1 MTELVINERVDKT
14 KLSYLLDT
22 YSEEAF
28 LNDTD
33 AMPRNAHQYYIKL
46 VKYLGDKFKSDSP
59 YVKYKYAKGRNDGRM
74 FSPDGIQQVLKNVRN
89 FLAPTDAREVDI
101 ISSHPSILHNI
112 CDYHKITCSC
122 LTDYINNRETILDA
136 ISIEDNIT
144 KEEAKKK
151 VLIATNSNTRISTQ
165 NKWLKSYISEVKKIR
180 TSLQSVNDYDYLK
193 EVASKENFDGS
204 FINHIL
210 CVYEDQILQV
220 MKTYFEEEV
229 GCMTW
234 ALMFDSLILY
244 SCDPL
249 EDCFEELEKLISTKI
264 PIMKTIK
271 FKCKEL
277 TTSIEMPSSYSVK
290 LREDYDDVKAKFE
303 KTNCKVDCVFYN
315 NDNQYSKSEFL
326 TKYENLYYFENNKP
340 KKFIANW
347 LIDETLR
354 YYDNVGMYPN
364 SNKSMCPP
372 STYNLWIDW
381 NINNVVIGGVLPPHD
396 EAVAVDDLGL
406 EFFVNH
412 IKLLCNFDEL
422 LTAFVI
428 RWLGQFLQYTHIKTI
443 ELIFISSEGA
453 GKGLFLEFLRTIMGS
468 KKVFESTDPQR
479 DIFGQFNTLLKDS
492 VLVVFNE
499 ANRSNFFNQN
509 DKKKALITDEV
520 LTINDKGKSSYQI
533 HSNHRFI
540 TFTNN
545 PDPSMK
551 NKRRDLFIRCSDSK
565 IGNKEYF
572 IEGFKYAKSLKTAKK
587 IYDYLMGVKVE
598 PTIGEFD
605 IPTNSIYDTII
616 KEEQRSIVIQYLEY
630 YCLSYPNQEITIG
643 SNDLY
648 TLFLEFLKDRH
659 IKFEMTKPAFSM
671 KITFYDLKHI
681 VKCGD
686 SKSKWFI
693 DNTARLLAEI
703 KVKN

>member
-1 MTELVINERVDKT
+1 MTDLNIREYVDKT

-22 YSEEAF
+22 YDEPAF

-33 AMPRNAHQYYIKL
+33 AMPRNAHQYYLKL
-46 VKYLGDKFKSDSP
+46 IKYLDQKFKSDTP
-59 YVKYKYAKGRNDGRM
+59 YVKYKYAKNRNDGRM
-74 FSPDGIQQVLKNVRN
+74 FSTDGIQQILKNVRN
-89 FLAPTDAREVDI
+89 FLAPQDAVEVDVV
-101 ISSHPSILHNI
+101 SSHPQVLHNI
-112 CDYHKITCSC
+112 CLYHKITCSC
-122 LTDYINNRETILDA
+122 LADYINNRQDILDA
-136 ISIEDNIT
+136 ICIEDNIT

-151 VLIATNSNTRISTQ
+151 VLIATNTNSRLATQ

-180 TSLQSVNDYDYLK
+180 TALQSVSDYDYLK
-193 EVASKENFDGS
+193 EIANKENFDGS

-210 CVYEDQILQV
+210 CVYENQILQV
-220 MKTYFEEEV
+220 MRTYYEGL
-229 GCMTW
+229 GCETW
-234 ALMFDSLILY
+234 ALMFDSIILH
-244 SCDPL
+244 PTNVPI
-249 EDCFEELEKLISTKI
+249 EECFTELEELISNSI

-271 FKCKEL
+271 LKCKEL
-277 TTSIEMPSSYSVK
+277 TTSIEMPSSYSIK
-290 LREDYDDVKAKFE
+290 LKDDYDKVKERFE
-303 KTNCKVDCVFYN
+303 LTNCKVDCVFYCN
-315 NDNQYSKSEFL
+315 ANQYSRAEFCI
-326 TKYENLYYFENNKP
+326 KYGNLFYYENNKQ
-340 KKFIANW
+340 KLFINKW
-347 LIDETLR
+347 LLDESLR

-364 SNKSMCPP
+364 SNKHTCP
-372 STYNLWIDW
+372 SNTYNLWVDW
-381 NINNVVIGGVLPPHD
+381 NINSATINKEED
-396 EAVAVDDLGL
+396 VDDLGL
-406 EFFVNH
+406 EFFINH
-412 IKLLCNFDEL
+412 IRLLCNFDET
-422 LTAFVI
+422 LTAFVV
-428 RWLGQFLQYTHIKTI
+428 RWLAQFLQYTHIKTI

-492 VLVVFNE
+492 VLVIFNE

-533 HSNHRFI
+533 NSNHRFI

-565 IGNKEYF
+565 IGDREYF

-587 IYDYLMGVKVE
+587 IYDYLITLKGVA

-605 IPTNSIYDTII
+605 IPNNSIYDNII
-616 KEEQRSIVIQYLEY
+616 KEEQRNIVLQYLEY
-630 YCLSYPNQEITIG
+630 YCLSHEYAESNIG
-643 SNDLY
+643 ANDLY

-671 KITFYDLKHI
+671 KITFYDFKHI
-681 VKCGD
+681 RKCGD
-686 SKSKWFI
+686 GLSRWYINIKE
-693 DNTARLLAEI
+693 LLKELKI
-703 KVKN
+703 KN

>member
-1 MTELVINERVDKT
+1 MTDLSIREAIDKT

-22 YSEEAF
+22 YDEMSF
-28 LNDTD
+28 LDDTD

-46 VKYLGDKFKSDSP
+46 VKYLDQKFKSDSP
-59 YVKYKYAKGRNDGRM
+59 YVRYKYAKNRNDGRM
-74 FSPDGIQQVLKNVRN
+74 FSTDGIQQILKNVRN
-89 FLAPTDAREVDI
+89 FLAPTDAIEVDL
-101 ISSHPSILHNI
+101 ISAHPQVLHNI
-112 CDYHKITCSC
+112 CLHHKITCSC
-122 LTDYINNRETILDA
+122 LADYINNRQNILDA
-136 ISIEDNIT
+136 ICIEDNIN

-151 VLIATNSNTRISTQ
+151 VLIATNTNTRLSTQ
-165 NKWLKSYISEVKKIR
+165 NKWLKSYIAEVKKIR
-180 TSLQSVNDYDYLK
+180 TELQSVSDYDYIK
-193 EVASKENFDGS
+193 EIANKENFDGS

-210 CVYEDQILQV
+210 CVYENAILQV
-220 MKTYFEEEV
+220 MRNYYEGL
-229 GCMTW
+229 GCETW
-234 ALMFDSLILY
+234 ALMFDSIILY
-244 SCDPL
+244 PTNVPI
-249 EDCFEELEKLISTKI
+249 EECFTELEQLITNSI

-271 FKCKEL
+271 LKRKEL
-277 TTSIEMPSSYSVK
+277 TTTIEMPSSYSIKLKDDYEKVK
-290 LREDYDDVKAKFE
+290 EKFE
-303 KTNCKVDCVFYN
+303 LTNCKVDCVFYCN
-315 NDNQYSKSEFL
+315 ANQYSRAEFCI
-326 TKYENLYYFENNKP
+326 KYGNLFYYENNKP
-340 KKFIANW
+340 KLFINAW
-347 LIDETLR
+347 LIDERLR

-364 SNKSMCPP
+364 SNKYMCP
-372 STYNLWIDW
+372 SNTYNLWVDW
-381 NINNVVIGGVLPPHD
+381 NICGVLPPHD
-396 EAVAVDDLGL
+396 EDTDDLGL
-406 EFFVNH
+406 EFFINH
-412 IKLLCNFDEL
+412 IKLLCNFDEE

-428 RWLGQFLQYTHIKTI
+428 RWLAQFLQYTHIKTI

-533 HSNHRFI
+533 SSNHRFI

-565 IGNKEYF
+565 IGDKQYF

-587 IYDYLMGVKVE
+587 IYDYLINLEGVS

-616 KEEQRSIVIQYLEY
+616 KEEQRSIVLQYLEY
-630 YCLSYPNQEITIG
+630 YCLSYPTQECCVG

-648 TLFLEFLKDRH
+648 TLFLEFLKERH

-686 SKSKWFI
+686 GKSKWYI
-693 DNTARLLAEI
+693 DNTADLLKEL

>member
-1 MTELVINERVDKT
+1 MTDLSIREAIDKT

-22 YSEEAF
+22 YDEASF
-28 LNDTD
+28 LEDTD

-46 VKYLGDKFKSDSP
+46 VKYLDQKFKSDSP
-59 YVKYKYAKGRNDGRM
+59 YVRYKYAKNRNDGRM
-74 FSPDGIQQVLKNVRN
+74 FSTDGIQQILKNVRN
-89 FLAPTDAREVDI
+89 FLAPTNAIEVDL
-101 ISSHPSILHNI
+101 ISAHPSVLHNI
-112 CDYHKITCSC
+112 CLHHKITCSC
-122 LTDYINNRETILDA
+122 LADYINNRQNILDA
-136 ISIEDNIT
+136 ICIEDNIN

-151 VLIATNSNTRISTQ
+151 VLIATNTNTRLSTQ
-165 NKWLKSYISEVKKIR
+165 NKWLKSYIAEVKKIR
-180 TSLQSVNDYDYLK
+180 TELQSVSDYDYIK
-193 EVASKENFDGS
+193 EIANKENFDGS

-210 CVYEDQILQV
+210 CVYENAILQV
-220 MKTYFEEEV
+220 MRNYYEGL
-229 GCMTW
+229 GCETW
-234 ALMFDSLILY
+234 ALMFDSIILY
-244 SCDPL
+244 PTNVPI
-249 EDCFEELEKLISTKI
+249 EECFAELEELITNSI

-271 FKCKEL
+271 LKRKEL
-277 TTSIEMPSSYSVK
+277 TTTIEMPSSYSIKLKDDYEKVK
-290 LREDYDDVKAKFE
+290 EKFE
-303 KTNCKVDCVFYN
+303 LTNCKVDCVFYCN
-315 NDNQYSKSEFL
+315 ANQYSRAEFCI
-326 TKYENLYYFENNKP
+326 KYGNLFYYENNKP
-340 KKFIANW
+340 KLFINAW
-347 LIDETLR
+347 LIDEKLR

-364 SNKSMCPP
+364 SNKYMCP
-372 STYNLWIDW
+372 SNTYNLWVDW
-381 NINNVVIGGVLPPHD
+381 NICGVLPPHD
-396 EAVAVDDLGL
+396 EGVDDLGL
-406 EFFVNH
+406 EFFINH
-412 IKLLCNFDEL
+412 IKLLCNFDET

-428 RWLGQFLQYTHIKTI
+428 RWLAQFLQYTHIKTI

-533 HSNHRFI
+533 NSNHRFI

-551 NKRRDLFIRCSDSK
+551 NKRRDIFIRCSDSK
-565 IGNKEYF
+565 IGDRDYF

-587 IYDYLMGVKVE
+587 IYDYLITLKGVA

-605 IPTNSIYDTII
+605 IPTNSIYDNII
-616 KEEQRSIVIQYLEY
+616 KEEQRNIVLQYLEY
-630 YCLSYPNQEITIG
+630 YCLSYEYDESNIG
-643 SNDLY
+643 ANDLY

-671 KITFYDLKHI
+671 KITFYDFKHI
-681 VKCGD
+681 RKCGQGNT
-686 SKSKWFI
+686 KWYI
-693 DNTARLLAEI
+693 NTKKLLEELKI
-703 KVKN
+703 KN

>member
-1 MTELVINERVDKT
+1 MVDISIREQIDKT
-14 KLSYLLDT
+14 KLSYLIDT
-22 YSEEAF
+22 YDEPAF
-28 LNDTD
+28 LADTD
-33 AMPRNAHQYYIKL
+33 SLPRNAKTYYNKL
-46 VKYLGDKFKSDSP
+46 VKYLGEKFKADTD
-59 YVKYKYAKGRNDGRM
+59 YVKYRYAKGRIDGRV

-89 FLAPTDAREVDI
+89 FLAPTNAQEIDI
-101 ISSHPSILHNI
+101 ISAHPQILHNI
-112 CDYHKITCSC
+112 CLHHKINCSC
-122 LTDYINNRETILDA
+122 LADYINNRQTILDA
-136 ISIEDNIT
+136 ISIEDSIT

-151 VLIATNSNTRISTQ
+151 VLIATNSNTRIATQ
-165 NKWLKSYISEVKKIR
+165 NKWLKSYIGEVKKIR
-180 TSLQSVNDYDYLK
+180 TELQSVSDYDYLK
-193 EVASKENFDGS
+193 EIANKENFDGS

-210 CVYEDQILQV
+210 CVYENSILQV
-220 MKTYFEEEV
+220 IKDFYEGL
-229 GCMTW
+229 GCETW
-234 ALMFDSLILY
+234 ALMFDGIILY
-244 SCDPL
+244 PTDVPI
-249 EDCFEELEKLISTKI
+249 EECFEELEKLISTKI
-264 PIMKTIK
+264 PIMKVVK
-271 FKCKEL
+271 FKVKEL
-277 TTSIEMPSSYSVK
+277 LTNIQMPLSYSVK
-290 LREDYDDVKAKFE
+290 LRDDYETVKAKFE
-303 KTNCKVDCVFYN
+303 LTNCKVDCVFYN
-315 NDNQYSKSEFL
+315 NANQYSKSEFI
-326 TKYENLYYFENNKP
+326 TKYENCYFYDNNKA
-340 KKFIANW
+340 KKFINFW
-347 LIDETLR
+347 LFDEKLR
-354 YYDNVGMYPN
+354 HFDNVGMYPK
-364 SNKSMCPP
+364 SNAYMCPP
-372 STYNLWIDW
+372 TTYNLWIDW
-381 NINNVVIGGVLPPHD
+381 NINTATIKED
-396 EAVAVDDLGL
+396 EDIDELGL
-406 EFFVNH
+406 EFFINH

-428 RWLGQFLQYTHIKTI
+428 RWLAQFLQYTHIKTI

-565 IGNKEYF
+565 IGDKQYF
-572 IEGFKYAKSLKTAKK
+572 MEGFKYAKSLKTAKK
-587 IYDYLMGVKVE
+587 IYDYLINLEGVS

-616 KEEQRSIVIQYLEY
+616 KEEQRSIVLQYLEN
-630 YCLSYPNQEITIG
+630 YCLSYPNQECCIG

-681 VKCGD
+681 VKCGEG
-686 SKSKWFI
+686 KSKWYI
-693 DNTARLLAEI
+693 NNTADLLKEL

>member
-1 MTELVINERVDKT
+1 MTDLSIREAIDKT

-22 YSEEAF
+22 YDEMSF
-28 LNDTD
+28 LDDTD

-46 VKYLGDKFKSDSP
+46 VKYLDQKFKSDSP
-59 YVKYKYAKGRNDGRM
+59 YVRYKYAKNRNDGRM
-74 FSPDGIQQVLKNVRN
+74 FSTDGIQQILKNVRN
-89 FLAPTDAREVDI
+89 FLAPTNAIEVDL
-101 ISSHPSILHNI
+101 ISAHPQVLHNI
-112 CDYHKITCSC
+112 CLHHKITCSC
-122 LTDYINNRETILDA
+122 LSDYINNRQNILDA
-136 ISIEDNIT
+136 ICIEDNIN

-151 VLIATNSNTRISTQ
+151 VLIATNTNTRLVTQ
-165 NKWLKSYISEVKKIR
+165 NKWLKSYIAEVKKIR
-180 TSLQSVNDYDYLK
+180 TELQSVSDYDYIK
-193 EVASKENFDGS
+193 EIANKENFDGS

-210 CVYEDQILQV
+210 CVYENAILQV
-220 MKTYFEEEV
+220 MRNYYEGL
-229 GCMTW
+229 GCETW
-234 ALMFDSLILY
+234 ALMFDSIILY
-244 SCDPL
+244 PTNVPI
-249 EDCFEELEKLISTKI
+249 EECFTELEQLITNSI

-271 FKCKEL
+271 LKRKEL
-277 TTSIEMPSSYSVK
+277 TTTIEMPSSYSIKLKDDYEKVK
-290 LREDYDDVKAKFE
+290 EKFE
-303 KTNCKVDCVFYN
+303 LTNCKVDCVFYCN
-315 NDNQYSKSEFL
+315 ANQYSRAEFCI
-326 TKYENLYYFENNKP
+326 KYGNLFYYENNKP
-340 KKFIANW
+340 KLFINAW
-347 LIDETLR
+347 LIDESLR

-364 SNKSMCPP
+364 SNKYMCP
-372 STYNLWIDW
+372 SNTYNLWVDW
-381 NINNVVIGGVLPPHD
+381 NINSATIKEEEGI
-396 EAVAVDDLGL
+396 DDLGL
-406 EFFVNH
+406 EFFINH
-412 IKLLCNFDEL
+412 IKLLCNFDED

-428 RWLGQFLQYTHIKTI
+428 RWLAQFLQYTHIKTI

-533 HSNHRFI
+533 NSNHRFI

-551 NKRRDLFIRCSDSK
+551 NKRRDIFIRCSDSK
-565 IGNKEYF
+565 IGDRDYF

-587 IYDYLMGVKVE
+587 IYDYLITLKGVA

-605 IPTNSIYDTII
+605 IPTNSIYDNII
-616 KEEQRSIVIQYLEY
+616 KEEQRNIVLQYLEY
-630 YCLSYPNQEITIG
+630 YCLSYEYDESNIG
-643 SNDLY
+643 ANDLY

-671 KITFYDLKHI
+671 KITFYDFKHI
-681 VKCGD
+681 RKCGQGNT
-686 SKSKWFI
+686 KWYI
-693 DNTARLLAEI
+693 NTKKLLEELKI
-703 KVKN
+703 KN

>member
-1 MTELVINERVDKT
+1 MTDLNIREAIDKT
-14 KLSYLLDT
+14 KLSYLIDT
-22 YSEEAF
+22 YDEVAF

-33 AMPRNAHQYYIKL
+33 ALPRNAKQYYIKL
-46 VKYLGDKFKSDSP
+46 VKYLGDKFKSDTP
-59 YVKYKYAKGRNDGRM
+59 YVKYKYAKGRSDGRM
-74 FSPDGIQQVLKNVRN
+74 FSPDGIQQILKNVRN
-89 FLAPTDAREVDI
+89 FLTPEGAIEIDL
-101 ISSHPSILHNI
+101 ISAHPHVLQNI
-112 CDYHKITCSC
+112 CQHHNITCSC
-122 LTDYINNRETILDA
+122 LTDYIINRPTILDA
-136 ISIEDNIT
+136 ISIEDNIN

-151 VLIATNSNTRISTQ
+151 VLIATNTNTRLTTQ

-180 TSLQSVNDYDYLK
+180 TALQSVSDYDYLK
-193 EVASKENFDGS
+193 EIASKENFDGS

-210 CVYEDQILQV
+210 CVYENQILQT
-220 MKTYFEEEV
+220 MKDYYEGL
-229 GCMTW
+229 GCETF

-244 SCDPL
+244 PTTIDV
-249 EDCFEELEKLISTKI
+249 EECFDELEKLIRTTI

-271 FKCKEL
+271 LQRKEL
-277 TTSIEMPSSYSVK
+277 TTTIEMPSSYSIK
-290 LREDYDDVKAKFE
+290 LRDDYIKVKETFE
-303 KTNCKVDCVFYN
+303 LTNCKVDCHFYN
-315 NDNQYSKSEFL
+315 NANQYSKSEFL
-326 TKYENLYYFENNKP
+326 TKYENLYYFENNKQ
-340 KKFIANW
+340 KKFIATW
-347 LIDETLR
+347 LIDEKLR

-364 SNKSMCPP
+364 SNKYMCP
-372 STYNLWIDW
+372 STTYNLWVDW
-381 NINNVVIGGVLPPHD
+381 NINMAVIDPN
-396 EAVAVDDLGL
+396 EIVDDLGL
-406 EFFVNH
+406 EFFINH
-412 IKLLCNFDEL
+412 IKVLCNFDET
-422 LTAFVI
+422 LTAFVL
-428 RWLGQFLQYTHIKTI
+428 RWLAQFLQYTHIKTI

-587 IYDYLMGVKVE
+587 IYDYLMGLKVE

-605 IPTNSIYDTII
+605 IPTNSVYDTII
-616 KEEQRSIVIQYLEY
+616 KEEQRSIVLQYLEY
-630 YCLSYPNQEITIG
+630 YCLMYPKQECSIG

-686 SKSKWFI
+686 SKNKWFI
-693 DNTARLLAEI
+693 DNTAKLLEEL

>member
-1 MTELVINERVDKT
+1 MTDLNIREAIDKT

-22 YSEEAF
+22 YDEAEF
-28 LNDTD
+28 LEDTD
-33 AMPRNAHQYYIKL
+33 AMPRNAHQYYVKL
-46 VKYLGDKFKSDSP
+46 IKYLDQKFKSDSP
-59 YVKYKYAKGRNDGRM
+59 FVRYKHAKNRKDGRM
-74 FSPDGIQQVLKNVRN
+74 FSTDGIQQILKNVRN
-89 FLAPTDAREVDI
+89 FLAPEGAIEIDI
-101 ISSHPSILHNI
+101 ISAHPQILHNI

-122 LTDYINNRETILDA
+122 LTDYINNRQNILDA
-136 ISIEDNIT
+136 ISIEDDIT

-151 VLIATNSNTRISTQ
+151 VLIATNTNTRLATQ

-180 TSLQSVNDYDYLK
+180 TELQSVSDYDYLK
-193 EVASKENFDGS
+193 EIANKENFDGS

-220 MKTYFEEEV
+220 MRTYYEGLTCE
-229 GCMTW
+229 TW
-234 ALMFDSLILY
+234 ALMFDSLIMY
-244 SCDPL
+244 PTNVPI
-249 EDCFEELEKLISTKI
+249 EECFTELEELISTKI

-271 FKCKEL
+271 LKRKEL
-277 TTSIEMPSSYSVK
+277 TTTIEMPSSYSIKLKDDYEKVK
-290 LREDYDDVKAKFE
+290 EKFE
-303 KTNCKVDCVFYN
+303 LTNCKVDCVFYCN
-315 NDNQYSKSEFL
+315 ANQYSRAEFCI
-326 TKYENLYYFENNKP
+326 KYGNLFFYENNKP
-340 KKFIANW
+340 KLFINAW
-347 LIDETLR
+347 LIDEKLR

-364 SNKSMCPP
+364 SNKYMCP
-372 STYNLWIDW
+372 SNTYNLWVDW
-381 NINNVVIGGVLPPHD
+381 NICGVLPPYD
-396 EAVAVDDLGL
+396 EDVDDLGL
-406 EFFVNH
+406 EFFINH
-412 IKLLCNFDEL
+412 IKLLCNFDET

-428 RWLGQFLQYTHIKTI
+428 RWLAQFLQYTHIKTI

-533 HSNHRFI
+533 NSNHRFI

-587 IYDYLMGVKVE
+587 IYDYLITLKGVS

-616 KEEQRSIVIQYLEY
+616 KEEQRSIVLQYLEH
-630 YCLSYPNQEITIG
+630 YCLSYPNQESNIG

-686 SKSKWFI
+686 GKSKWYI
-693 DNTARLLAEI
+693 SNTAKLLEELKI
-703 KVKN
+703 KC

>member
-1 MTELVINERVDKT
+1 MTDLNIREAIDKT

-22 YSEEAF
+22 YDEPAF

-33 AMPRNAHQYYIKL
+33 ALPRNAKQYYIKL
-46 VKYLGDKFKSDSP
+46 VKYLDQKFKADTE
-59 YVKYKYAKGRNDGRM
+59 YVKYKYAKGRIDGRM
-74 FSPDGIQQVLKNVRN
+74 YSPDGIQQILKNVRN
-89 FLAPTDAREVDI
+89 FLLPDGAIEVDM
-101 ISSHPSILHNI
+101 ISAHPQVLHNI
-112 CDYHKITCSC
+112 CQHHNITCSC
-122 LTDYINNRETILDA
+122 LTDYVNNRQTILDA

-151 VLIATNSNTRISTQ
+151 VLIATNTNTRLATQ

-180 TSLQSVNDYDYLK
+180 INLQSVSDYDYLK
-193 EVASKENFDGS
+193 EIANKENFDGS

-210 CVYEDQILQV
+210 CVYEDQILQT
-220 MKTYFEEEV
+220 MKTYFELQ
-229 GCMTW
+229 GCEIF
-234 ALMFDSLILY
+234 ALMFDSLIMY
-244 SCDPL
+244 SSNIDV
-249 EDCFEELEKLISTKI
+249 EECFNELEEVITKTI

-271 FKCKEL
+271 FKVKEL
-277 TTSIEMPSSYSVK
+277 TTTIEMPSSYSIK
-290 LREDYDDVKAKFE
+290 LREDYAKVKAKFE
-303 KTNCKVDCVFYN
+303 LTNCKVDCVFYCN
-315 NDNQYSKSEFL
+315 ASQYSRSEFL
-326 TKYENLYYFENNKP
+326 TKYDNLYFYENNKP
-340 KKFIANW
+340 KKFITFW
-347 LIDETLR
+347 LVDEKLR

-364 SNKSMCPP
+364 SNKIICP
-372 STYNLWIDW
+372 STTYNLWVDW
-381 NINNVVIGGVLPPHD
+381 NINTVVIDPNEV
-396 EAVAVDDLGL
+396 VDDLGL
-406 EFFVNH
+406 EFFINH
-412 IKLLCNFDEL
+412 IKLLCNFDET

-428 RWLGQFLQYTHIKTI
+428 RWLAQFLQYTHIKTI

-492 VLVVFNE
+492 VLVIFNE

-587 IYDYLMGVKVE
+587 IYDYLIGLEVAS
-598 PTIGEFD
+598 TIGEFD
-605 IPTNSIYDTII
+605 IPTNSVYDTII
-616 KEEQRSIVIQYLEY
+616 KEEQRSIVLQYLEY
-630 YCLSYPNQEITIG
+630 YCLMYPNQESNIG

-648 TLFLEFLKDRH
+648 TLFLDFLKDRH

-686 SKSKWFI
+686 GKSKWYI
-693 DNTARLLAEI
+693 SNTTKLLDEL

>member
-1 MTELVINERVDKT
+1 MPSELVIREVIDKT
-14 KLSYLLDT
+14 KLSYLLESYD
-22 YSEEAF
+22 EVAF

-46 VKYLGDKFKSDSP
+46 TKYLEQKLKSDTP
-59 YVKYKYAKGRNDGRM
+59 YVKYKYAKNRADGRM
-74 FSPDGIQQVLKNVRN
+74 FSTDGIQQILKNVRN
-89 FLAPTDAREVDI
+89 FLAPTDAQEIDI
-101 ISSHPSILHNI
+101 VSAHPQILHNI
-112 CDYHKITCSC
+112 CLFHKINCSC
-122 LTDYINNRETILDA
+122 LADYIINRQNILDS

-151 VLIATNSNTRISTQ
+151 VLIATNTNTRLSTQ

-180 TSLQSVNDYDYLK
+180 TELQSVSDYDYLK
-193 EVASKENFDGS
+193 EIANKENFDGS

-220 MKTYFEEEV
+220 MKDYFEGV
-229 GCMTW
+229 CGCETW

-244 SCDPL
+244 SAEPVDDIL
-249 EDCFEELEKLISTKI
+249 EDLERIIVKKI

-271 FKCKEL
+271 LKCKEL
-277 TTSIEMPSSYSVK
+277 ITTIEMPSTYTIKLRDDYESVK
-290 LREDYDDVKAKFE
+290 KKFE
-303 KTNCKVDCVFYN
+303 LTNCKVDCVFYCN
-315 NDNQYSKSEFL
+315 ANQYSRAEFCI
-326 TKYENLYYFENNKP
+326 KYGNLFYYENNKP
-340 KKFIANW
+340 KLFINAW

-364 SNKSMCPP
+364 SNNYMCP
-372 STYNLWIDW
+372 SNTYNLWIDW
-381 NINNVVIGGVLPPHD
+381 NINTVIIKED
-396 EAVAVDDLGL
+396 EDIDDLGV
-406 EFFVNH
+406 EFFINH
-412 IKLLCNFDEL
+412 IKLLCNFDET

-428 RWLGQFLQYTHIKTI
+428 RWLAQFLQYTHIKTI

-533 HSNHRFI
+533 NSNHRFI

-565 IGNKEYF
+565 IGDRNYF

-587 IYDYLMGVKVE
+587 IYDYLIGVKVE

-605 IPTNSIYDTII
+605 IPTNSIYDNII
-616 KEEQRSIVIQYLEY
+616 KEEQRNIVLQYLEY
-630 YCLSYPNQEITIG
+630 YCLSYENQECNVG

-648 TLFLEFLKDRH
+648 TLFLDFLKERH

-671 KITFYDLKHI
+671 KITFYDFKHI
-681 VKCGD
+681 KKCGEG
-686 SKSKWFI
+686 KSKWYV
-693 DNTARLLAEI
+693 DTKKLLEELKI
-703 KVKN
+703 KN

>member
-1 MTELVINERVDKT
+1 MTDLNIREAIDKT
-14 KLSYLLDT
+14 RLSYLLDT
-22 YSEEAF
+22 YDEEAF

-46 VKYLGDKFKSDSP
+46 IKYLDQKFKSESP
-59 YVKYKYAKGRNDGRM
+59 FVKYKYAKGRKDGRM
-74 FSPDGIQQVLKNVRN
+74 FSTDGIQQILKNVRN
-89 FLAPTDAREVDI
+89 FLAPEGAIEIDI
-101 ISSHPSILHNI
+101 ISAHPQILHNI

-122 LTDYINNRETILDA
+122 LTDYINNRQNILDA
-136 ISIEDNIT
+136 ISIEDDIT

-151 VLIATNSNTRISTQ
+151 VLIATNTNTRLATQ

-180 TSLQSVNDYDYLK
+180 TALQSVSDYDYLK
-193 EVASKENFDGS
+193 EIASKENFDGS

-210 CVYEDQILQV
+210 CVYENQIVQT
-220 MKTYFEEEV
+220 MKDYYEGL
-229 GCMTW
+229 GCETF
-234 ALMFDSLILY
+234 ALLFDSLILY
-244 SCDPL
+244 P
-249 EDCFEELEKLISTKI
+249 
-264 PIMKTIK
+264 
-271 FKCKEL
+271 
-277 TTSIEMPSSYSVK
+277 TTIEMPSSYSIKLKDDYTKVK
-290 LREDYDDVKAKFE
+290 EKFE
-303 KTNCKVDCVFYN
+303 LTNCKVDCVFYCSA
-315 NDNQYSKSEFL
+315 NQYSRAEFCI
-326 TKYENLYYFENNKP
+326 KYGNLFYYENNKP
-340 KKFIANW
+340 KLFITTW
-347 LIDETLR
+347 LLDEKLR

-364 SNKSMCPP
+364 SNKYMCPTN
-372 STYNLWIDW
+372 TYNLWVDW
-381 NINNVVIGGVLPPHD
+381 NICSPHDEGTNGLDEGGVLPPHD
-396 EAVAVDDLGL
+396 EGTNGL
-406 EFFVNH
+406 EFFKNH
-412 IKLLCNFDEL
+412 IKVLCNYDET

-428 RWLGQFLQYTHIKTI
+428 RWLAQFLQYTHIKTI

-533 HSNHRFI
+533 NSNHRFI

-587 IYDYLMGVKVE
+587 IYDYLMGLKVE

-605 IPTNSIYDTII
+605 IPTNSVYDTII
-616 KEEQRSIVIQYLEY
+616 KEEQRSIVLQYLEY
-630 YCLSYPNQEITIG
+630 YCLMYPNQECSIG

-681 VKCGD
+681 VKSGD
-686 SKSKWFI
+686 SKNKWFI
-693 DNTARLLAEI
+693 DNTAKLLNEL